1 MTEITRWIL
10 AFDSSCGRCA
20 RISAGVA
27 QTCDGKLEVVSLA
40 RPEIARWRELS
51 LGPNPRWAPTL
62 LRVNENRVQGWT
74 GLSMVGPM
82 IRALGLRST
91 INVLRTLGR
100 QQTELTG
107 NRPEPSA
114 TNTPDRALSEL
125 RSGLLVAAGFV
136 LTGTSSVISGQTP
149 GAQTSDQ
156 PPRANK

>member
-1 MTEITRWIL
+1 MTDTARWIL

-20 RISAGVA
+20 RISASVA

-62 LRVNENRVQGWT
+62 LRVNDKRVQGWT

-107 NRPEPSA
+107 NRPEPSVGLGYWRWA
-114 TNTPDRALSEL
+114 LLIETQCDRL
-125 RSGLLVAAGFV
+125 
-136 LTGTSSVISGQTP
+136 
-149 GAQTSDQ
+149 GARLPYHRQAVEMGYKS
-156 PPRANK
+156 